1 MSSQKS
7 TIPTC
12 HKHLPYTH
20 NILGILKYHKE
31 ILLKE
36 RISEVTSDTIAIQ
49 VDSIIIV
56 KVNVTPFK
64 FSERLIG
71 DRMLPGTLQGTSIF

>member
-1 MSSQKS
+1 
-7 TIPTC
+7 
-12 HKHLPYTH
+12 
-20 NILGILKYHKE
+20 
-31 ILLKE
+31 
-36 RISEVTSDTIAIQ
+36 VTSDTIAIQ